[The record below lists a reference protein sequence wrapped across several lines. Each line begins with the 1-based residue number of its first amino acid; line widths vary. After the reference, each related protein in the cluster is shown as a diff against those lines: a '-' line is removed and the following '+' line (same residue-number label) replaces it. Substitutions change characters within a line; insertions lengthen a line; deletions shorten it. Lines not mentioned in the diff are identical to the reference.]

1 MTTGPAPHELAED
14 LHRALAV
21 ELHRRMKGT
30 PSATELVCARRF
42 LRDQGEALI
51 ATDEADRKRFAAIRK
66 LYLQKLHE
74 ALQADQPSAA
84 VLAEVLRFLTAADMV
99 RNLGSYVEARRA
111 LATLTAADLPFQ

>member
-1 MTTGPAPHELAED
+1 MSTGPAPYELGEQ
-14 LHRALAV
+14 LHRALAE
-21 ELHRRMKGT
+21 ELHRRLKDKPT
-30 PSATELVCARRF
+30 AAELVCARRF
-42 LRDQGEALI
+42 LRDQGEAVF

-74 ALQADQPSAA
+74 ALQGQPSAA

-99 RNLGSYVEARRA
+99 RNLGSHLEARKA